1 MNSPGYRAA
10 TLLQDCKSFHV
21 SYILEK
27 KNVVRKDD
35 RWSTYYFPKDVV
47 DSILVVRATDHID
60 ALGEP
65 ASATSSM
72 TSATPRRASEAA
84 AIQPRAD
91 TISIAEVLRCVPECI
106 QCQRFSIPHQR
117 ANTLAN
123 EITKEGATRSV
134 RLLALLCWL
143 GTPYLFE
150 PLYRKGVR
158 DRDLIPNRASN
169 LITQLKILIGENKKL
184 DYFPAMRVPGQSYGA
199 VKLESQKMEDF
210 EAFKKSYD
218 EAVRHFTLRSF
229 PSEWNLQEICE
240 PGQEILPIMDKQ
252 FVGAGSFGQVFSFS
266 VHPSYDKTASSAQN
280 QSLQKPK
287 RYAMK
292 QIPKRSRTER
302 ILEDPESIATELAQ
316 DLNNSSIVKYY
327 CAHED
332 SENLYLTF
340 DFIPYTLNSIFDGCP
355 TLPPAL
361 NLPNL
366 HPGSSQSEGGVLDTT
381 LWRGMEG
388 VISAL
393 HDLQNKDRK
402 KIGIHQDIKP
412 TNILANEQGKLF
424 ICDFGLASF
433 SSRVENPHHYT
444 SGKVPTNHAEDGTYA
459 PPKLKNSKQMSR
471 TPDMQLAKGDPAY
484 DIWSLG
490 CCMNELVVFL
500 AGFDTPDGV
509 KVGSDGVKAFREA
522 RFKNTNHQFWNLSKS
537 QEPQLCPAVEGVL
550 KDISNRHSQDL
561 YLTGMI
567 SIIRGML
574 KVNPAERL
582 LSSEVL
588 QRINQLRDEV
598 SKNGNNRVGTIGG
611 DSKRIWLENRRAQTN
626 AEIKP
631 IFPSTRNSSK
641 LTIYNIARMDDFT
654 VSDAI
659 PGYELRNSVPP
670 CPNLDQPELR
680 TVRNPSLPRG
690 EQILLLWLWGP
701 FEFTYQRKKLLRWVE
716 DHISSYRKE
725 ERVYP
730 LHLYKKHFNN
740 VFSFKEIQPTFR
752 FHIEDHA
759 DFNRLFYQKMIG
771 VQLCKDDYGSLSQ
784 LKFTAVQIYQGSSK
798 TKPLDN
804 TMPGSVSSDLAA
816 CVQIWV
822 PISHRDSSPPVQI
835 STTDNEPSG
844 LISPV
849 TQEVPSRSPPISEEP
864 AANSQE
870 DLPLEGAS
878 KFWLVIFRPDS
889 RDYLT
894 IPCEK
899 FQLKVKKSEKE
910 CSVTL
915 KRNRKSNRGG
925 FIFCY
930 QFVAGPEDHGVPSI
944 PTSLDVLI
952 KEERKKLESSAETF
966 IKAKSIVINFEAPTS
981 NAAIPDDCTRF
992 TDALKSALGSFSD

>member
-1 MNSPGYRAA
+1 MESPGYRVDDSAKH
-10 TLLQDCKSFHV
+10 CKCRDV
-21 SYILEK
+21 SYFLGK
-27 KNVVRKDD
+27 KKVVRKDG

-47 DSILVVRATDHID
+47 DSTLIVHATDHID
-60 ALGEP
+60 APGEP
-65 ASATSSM
+65 ASATSS
-72 TSATPRRASEAA
+72 TASATPRRASEAG
-84 AIQPRAD
+84 IQTRTD
-91 TISIAEVLRCVPECI
+91 TVSIAEILRCKCM
-106 QCQRFSIPHQR
+106 QCQHFPIPHQR
-117 ANTLAN
+117 VNTLVN
-123 EITKEGATRSV
+123 EITKEGTTRSV
-134 RLLALLCWL
+134 QLLALLCFL

-158 DRDLIPNRASN
+158 DRDLIPNHTSN
-169 LITQLKILIGENKKL
+169 LVTQLKILTGENKKL
-184 DYFPAMRVPGQSYGA
+184 DYFPAMRVPGQIYGA
-199 VKLESQKMEDF
+199 VKPESQKVEEL
-210 EAFKKSYD
+210 EAFIESY
-218 EAVRHFTLRSF
+218 EGAVRRFTLRSF
-229 PSEWNLQEICE
+229 PSAWNLQEICE
-240 PGQEILPIMDKQ
+240 PRQEILPIKDKQ
-252 FVGAGSFGQVFSFS
+252 FVGAGSFGQVYSFS
-266 VHPSYDKTASSAQN
+266 VHPSYDETVSSARDQN
-280 QSLQKPK
+280 LQKK
-287 RYAMK
+287 YAMK
-292 QIPKRSRTER
+292 QIPKRIRTER

-316 DLNNSSIVKYY
+316 DLKNPSIVKYY
-327 CAHED
+327 CAYED
-332 SENLYLTF
+332 TENCYLIF
-340 DFIPYTLNSIFDGCP
+340 DFIPFTLNSIFDGCP

-361 NLPNL
+361 NLPHL
-366 HPGSSQSEGGVLDTT
+366 HPSPSQSEGGVLDTT

-459 PPKLKNSKQMSR
+459 PPKLKNLKQMPR
-471 TPDMQLAKGDPAY
+471 TPDMQLTKGDPAY

-490 CCMNELVVFL
+490 CCMSELIVFL
-500 AGFDTPDGV
+500 AGFDTPNGV
-509 KVGSDGVKAFREA
+509 KVGPDGVKAFGEA
-522 RFKNTNHQFWNLSKS
+522 RSKNTNAQFWNLSKS

-574 KVNPAERL
+574 KVSPSERL

-631 IFPSTRNSSK
+631 IFPSTRNASK
-641 LTIYNIARMDDFT
+641 LTIYNIAKMDDFT
-654 VSDAI
+654 VGSAV
-659 PGYELRNSVPP
+659 PGYELRNLAAL
-670 CPNLDQPELR
+670 CPNLEQPELR
-680 TVRNPSLPRG
+680 TVRNPSFPRG

-701 FEFTYQRKKLLRWVE
+701 SEFTYQRKKLIQWVV
-716 DHISSYRKE
+716 DHTLSYRKE

-784 LKFTAVQIYQGSSK
+784 LKFTTVQIYQGSSK

-804 TMPGSVSSDLAA
+804 TIPGSVSSDLPA

-835 STTDNEPSG
+835 PATENEPSG

-849 TQEVPSRSPPISEEP
+849 AQEVPSRLPPISEEP

-870 DLPLEGAS
+870 DLLLEGAS

-889 RDYLT
+889 CDYLT

-910 CSVTL
+910 YSVTL
-915 KRNRKSNRGG
+915 KRNRKANRGSS
-925 FIFCY
+925 IFCY
-930 QFVAGPEDHGVPSI
+930 QFVAGSEDQGVPSI
-944 PTSLDVLI
+944 PTSLDVLVN
-952 KEERKKLESSAETF
+952 EERKKQESLAETF
-966 IKAKSIVINFEAPTS
+966 IKAKSIVINFEAPMS

-992 TDALKSALGSFSD
+992 TDALKSALGSSSD

>member
-1 MNSPGYRAA
+1 MDSSDHQIAA
-10 TLLQDCKSFHV
+10 LAPYCRCLDV
-21 SYILEK
+21 SYLLRK
-27 KNVVRKDD
+27 KRVVRKDG

-47 DSILVVRATDHID
+47 DSTLVVRATDHID

-65 ASATSSM
+65 TSAASSM
-72 TSATPRRASEAA
+72 TSATPRRASEAT
-84 AIQPRAD
+84 AIQPRTD
-91 TISIAEVLRCVPECI
+91 TISIAEVLRCVPKCR
-106 QCQRFSIPHQR
+106 QCQPFLIPHQR
-117 ANTLAN
+117 VNTLVN
-123 EITKEGATRSV
+123 EITKEGTTRSV
-134 RLLALLCWL
+134 RLLALLCYL

-158 DRDLIPNRASN
+158 DRDLIPNGTSN
-169 LITQLKILIGENKKL
+169 LITQLTILIRENRDL
-184 DYFPAMRVPGQSYGA
+184 DYFPAMKVPGQSYQD
-199 VKLESQKMEDF
+199 VKPESQKMEEF
-210 EAFKKSYD
+210 EAFKEAYD
-218 EAVRHFTLRSF
+218 KAVRQFTLRSF
-229 PSEWNLQEICE
+229 PSAWNLQEICE
-240 PGQEILPIMDKQ
+240 PGQETLPIMDKQ
-252 FVGAGSFGQVFSFS
+252 LVGAGSFGQVYSFS
-266 VHPSYDKTASSAQN
+266 VHPSYDETVSSAQN
-280 QSLQKPK
+280 QKLQKPK
-287 RYAMK
+287 KYAIK
-292 QIPKRSRTER
+292 QIPKRNRMER

-316 DLNNSSIVKYY
+316 DLNNPSIVKYH
-327 CAHED
+327 CAYED
-332 SENLYLTF
+332 SENLYLIF

-361 NLPNL
+361 NPPNL
-366 HPGSSQSEGGVLDTT
+366 HPGPSQSEGGVLDTT
-381 LWRGMEG
+381 LW
-388 VISAL
+388 
-393 HDLQNKDRK
+393 
-402 KIGIHQDIKP
+402 
-412 TNILANEQGKLF
+412 
-424 ICDFGLASF
+424 
-433 SSRVENPHHYT
+433 
-444 SGKVPTNHAEDGTYA
+444 KVPTNHAEDGTYA
-459 PPKLKNSKQMSR
+459 PPKLGKLKQMPR

-490 CCMNELVVFL
+490 CCMSELIVFL

-509 KVGSDGVKAFREA
+509 KVGSDGVTAFSEA
-522 RFKNTNHQFWNLSKS
+522 RSKNTNAQFWSLSKS

-550 KDISNRHSQDL
+550 KDIANRHSQDL

-588 QRINQLRDEV
+588 QRINQLREEV

-631 IFPSTRNSSK
+631 IFPSARNASK
-641 LTIYNIARMDDFT
+641 LTIYNIARIDGFT
-654 VSDAI
+654 VDSAV
-659 PGYELRNSVPP
+659 PGYMLRNLAAP
-670 CPNLDQPELR
+670 CPNLEQPELR
-680 TVRNPSLPRG
+680 TVRNPCLPGG

-701 FEFTYQRKKLLRWVE
+701 SVFTYQRKKLIQWVV
-716 DHISSYRKE
+716 DNTSSYRKE

-730 LHLYKKHFNN
+730 LHLYKKPFSN

-771 VQLCKDDYGSLSQ
+771 VQLCG
-784 LKFTAVQIYQGSSK
+784 
-798 TKPLDN
+798 
-804 TMPGSVSSDLAA
+804 VSSDLPA

-822 PISHRDSSPPVQI
+822 PISHYDSSPPVQI
-835 STTDNEPSG
+835 SKTDNELSG
-844 LISPV
+844 FISPV
-849 TQEVPSRSPPISEEP
+849 AQEVPSRLPPISEEP
-864 AANSQE
+864 AANSPE

-899 FQLKVKKSEKE
+899 FQLQVKKSEKE

-915 KRNRKSNRGG
+915 KRNRKVNRGG

-930 QFVAGPEDHGVPSI
+930 RFVAGPEDQGVPSI
-944 PTSLDVLI
+944 PTSFDVLVN
-952 KEERKKLESSAETF
+952 EERKKLESAAETF
-966 IKAKSIVINFEAPTS
+966 IKAKSIVINFDAPTS

-992 TDALKSALGSFSD
+992 TDALKSALGSSSG